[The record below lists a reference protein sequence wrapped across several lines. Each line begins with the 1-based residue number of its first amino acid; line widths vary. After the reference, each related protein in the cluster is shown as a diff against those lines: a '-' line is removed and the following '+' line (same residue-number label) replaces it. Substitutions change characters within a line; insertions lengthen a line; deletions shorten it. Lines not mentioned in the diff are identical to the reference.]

1 MAQSTNGVFATGV
14 EELDFFLAQ
23 LAPKEV
29 RKAVVKATDATINNH
44 VRPLFIQNV
53 EAAGFV
59 ETGALRDI
67 AKKRRAKRKRPTYG
81 SELFIDRVK
90 VVETRRQRGGRIG
103 YDKKRGE
110 DFFYP
115 IAIEYGT
122 EHEKPERPLLN
133 ALLGNTEAALGEF
146 RKYLR
151 AVLTGVKLGGLN
163 YGRKFK
169 P

>member
-1 MAQSTNGVFATGV
+1 LRRVFP
-14 EELDFFLAQ
+14 ELDFFLSQ
-23 LAPKEV
+23 NSRPKEV

-133 ALLGNTEAALGEF
+133 ALVGEHRSSALGEF